1 MDAAAALRLPAV
13 FLSSEQAGAG
23 PFVKVLSDSR
33 GIGSISHRV

>member
-1 MDAAAALRLPAV
+1 MDTAALRLPAV
-13 FLSSEQAGAG
+13 LPNTDQAGAE